1 MQLSDETSQPTP
13 AVQSGGRENPLRLT
27 RVVLRLVV
35 VAAVLVALV
44 YFVAANYVI
53 VEVRLFGL
61 HQPVRLAW
69 VILLTFLAGGVAGAA
84 LVTLRGRLRRR

>member
-1 MQLSDETSQPTP
+1 MQLSDQTRPPAQSVQP
-13 AVQSGGRENPLRLT
+13 AGREDSFRFT
-27 RVVLRLVV
+27 RVVLRLVI

-44 YFVAANYVI
+44 YFVAANFVI

-69 VILLTFLAGGVAGAA
+69 VILLTFLAGGVAGVA
-84 LVTLRGRLRRR
+84 LVSFRGWLRGR